1 MKTRLARPGGESI
14 GGLRLERSY
23 SIDDEGL
30 NVEERLLGE
39 PPLGEQPLGE
49 QPLGEQSL
57 GELPLGDLPLGELQL
72 GAETLRTL
80 DYSLPATASAPSS
93 TPGATTPGTGT
104 TNPLSYRLA

>member
-1 MKTRLARPGGESI
+1 MTVKTRLARPGGESI

-39 PPLGEQPLGE
+39 PPLGE